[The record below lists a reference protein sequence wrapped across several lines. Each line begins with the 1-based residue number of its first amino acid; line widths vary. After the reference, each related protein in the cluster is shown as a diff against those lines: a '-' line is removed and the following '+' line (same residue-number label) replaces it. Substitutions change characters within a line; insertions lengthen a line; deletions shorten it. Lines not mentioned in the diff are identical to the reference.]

1 MTDVSALLRSAG
13 FAGEGVDLRILDRR
27 TALTGTTLAVLA
39 ADEAALRDAVDEYA
53 DLQQQQFGPSAER
66 HVAALW
72 LLQDVAWMHAV
83 LAVGLIGTH
92 GISLR
97 LPADGLAMDL
107 PRDMFFSVGIAADA
121 LDTQVATSRLERAAL
136 YQAGRRHLGVL
147 LEPLREPMRAHLRA
161 GARAFWACVTD
172 MATGAICTG
181 ATQRPDRLRE
191 ELAAFDEPA
200 GDGEDRL
207 LHGERLVPSPAGPIR
222 RRHGCC
228 LLYTIEGMSL
238 CFSCPR
244 IPATRAAGA
253 G

>member
-1 MTDVSALLRSAG
+1 MADVTALLRSAG
-13 FAGEGVDLRILDRR
+13 FAGDGITVSTAASASALRGVTLR
-27 TALTGTTLAVLA
+27 ALIERPGVLA
-39 ADEAALRDAVDEYA
+39 DTVDEYA
-53 DLQQQQFGPSAER
+53 TMQQEQFGPTAQR

-72 LLQDVAWMHAV
+72 LLQDVALAHAV
-83 LAVGLIGTH
+83 LCVGLIAAH

-97 LPADGLAMDL
+97 ASSDGLAMEL
-107 PRDMFFSVGIAADA
+107 PRDMFFELGLAEDAVVTAA
-121 LDTQVATSRLERAAL
+121 ATSGPERAAL
-136 YQAGRRHLGVL
+136 YAAAREHLADLFAPLQPVL
-147 LEPLREPMRAHLRA
+147 RTHLKA

-181 ATQRPDRLRE
+181 SAGRAGRLE
-191 ELAAFDEPA
+191 EGLAAFDSGTGP
-200 GDGEDRL
+200 L

-244 IPATRAAGA
+244 IPLAT
-253 G
+253 